1 MVKAPSCNGG
11 MGPVSVSV
19 SVREARIFKLLFDH
33 FDCFVAL
40 TADEDSVLRIAYADS
55 LKVIVFHSAVIV
67 INDKVRGAP
76 CIVRNQQELIENK
89 TGGLDHKTGGFQF
102 IDLFLSESYSDGA
115 VCNGESFRMCIVI
128 WGFIIID

>member
-1 MVKAPSCNGG
+1 M
-11 MGPVSVSV
+11 SVSV

-40 TADEDSVLRIAYADS
+40 TADEDSVLGIAYADS

-89 TGGLDHKTGGFQF
+89 TVSWHHKTPGFQL
-102 IDLFLSESYSDGA
+102 IDLFLGKSHRDRVLCS
-115 VCNGESFRMCIVI
+115 GESFRM
-128 WGFIIID
+128 